1 MKCEL
6 YLQFPEQLLK
16 KRTSRYIE
24 HILHLNSILMY
35 AVYVCIHKIYMW
47 IYFSDLS
54 IPIICQFC
62 KLYWCVQF
70 SMEQFRVW
78 FEKKC
83 MNVSLPIWI
92 CIWHFEFWQS
102 FKSYLCYLLELE
114 IKDCHI
120 QFRFLITYLKY
131 FSLKGKCIHY
141 CIVVL

>member
-83 MNVSLPIWI
+83 MNVSLYEYVFDILSFDNLLKVI
-92 CIWHFEFWQS
+92 SVTFWS
-102 FKSYLCYLLELE
+102 LKLKTVIFR
-114 IKDCHI
+114 
-120 QFRFLITYLKY
+120 FRFLITYLKY